1 MFYRTWTV
9 LRVTALWRDGTSGTA
24 SPAVL
29 GSGVGARA
37 LSLLC
42 SPATCYGACAIT
54 APSSPRSVNYQW
66 NRYIGMREYF
76 KLFIYTGLLYGVC
89 TVSYLDSCVCYRSV
103 LPLRIQYSHCRH
115 IAGPDLYRSGFW
127 SESLRRRSPCR
138 FPMIP
143 TMPKIRQL
151 KITIKTF
158 FTSFDKNSETEIEK

>member
-76 KLFIYTGLLYGVC
+76 GLFIYTACYMVCVLCRTWTVVCVTGLGCRWESSTVTAAILRGRIC
-89 TVSYLDSCVCYRSV
+89 TGADFGLNPSAAGHRAGSPWSPRCPKSV
-103 LPLRIQYSHCRH
+103 N
-115 IAGPDLYRSGFW
+115 
-127 SESLRRRSPCR
+127 
-138 FPMIP
+138 
-143 TMPKIRQL
+143 L
-151 KITIKTF
+151 K
-158 FTSFDKNSETEIEK
+158 

>member
-1 MFYRTWTV
+1 
-9 LRVTALWRDGTSGTA
+9 
-24 SPAVL
+24 
-29 GSGVGARA
+29 
-37 LSLLC
+37 
-42 SPATCYGACAIT
+42 
-54 APSSPRSVNYQW
+54 
-66 NRYIGMREYF
+66 MREYF
-76 KLFIYTGLLYGVC
+76 GLLIYTGLLYGVC

-103 LPLRIQYSHCRH
+103 LPLKTQCSHCRH

-151 KITIKTF
+151 KITIKTL

>member
-76 KLFIYTGLLYGVC
+76 GLFIYTGLLYWCVYCVVLGQLCVLQVC
-89 TVSYLDSCVCYRSV
+89 VAVENPVQSLPPYCGAGFVQERILVWIPPPQVTVQVPHDPHDAQNPS
-103 LPLRIQYSHCRH
+103 
-115 IAGPDLYRSGFW
+115 
-127 SESLRRRSPCR
+127 
-138 FPMIP
+138 
-143 TMPKIRQL
+143 T
-151 KITIKTF
+151 
-158 FTSFDKNSETEIEK
+158 